1 MIVKESRIRTKS
13 GAGALTR
20 HVLRGAKN
28 EAIRVLTGSDW
39 LMRDQMR
46 EAHREGLKY
55 GLRHIA
61 FNPDEAMTDEEL
73 SAFARRLCDE
83 LHAAPEHLTLVIHQ
97 KDGSTHGHL
106 ILPEWQQDH
115 VLESRF
121 TWMRMEKVARLE
133 EIRLGHKL
141 VAGRHDRAIAKALR
155 KEGRHSEAEQVDAL
169 VPVSHDA
176 KPRAAYTSQA
186 QRITERQELDLP
198 ALKKLVCI
206 LWSRSED
213 LKAFR
218 DALKEHSLTMRAGDR
233 AEQRPGAHIIEDH
246 NGTLIGSFTRLTKV
260 RMAEFRKML
269 AEEKRQAESKPA
281 PDIKSTRL
289 PFRRT
294 TENFYDEFSIPKAS
308 GNQTSLPKRPVI
320 KHPKMKEWQRQLWL
334 QRMADVDAPP
344 AKPLVP
350 EFPIHIV
357 SIDELRFRQKIKKE
371 IAEQQAILDQ
381 QTPEASWKPLDK
393 ENTLAKWRRQLAP
406 YQKQL
411 RSSYDRYAIAKQEWQ
426 DAEKNWWYRMI
437 GKAQK
442 LEKIADTL
450 FYEFLE
456 VLRFVVEALLHSVG
470 LRSEPPTPIRVVL
483 SEKDQTT
490 LEQFKETHD
499 TEFSVMAD
507 SKKLAPW
514 LDQRFETIV
523 QDRQKRFEQSIEK
536 HEAKKVAARRKI
548 KQLSALLKTK
558 NHKLEHQASINSSR
572 PRNPTS
578 FPAPNPQTQH
588 PTSDTPSPL

>member
-61 FNPDEAMTDEEL
+61 FNPDEAMTDNQL
-73 SAFARRLCDE
+73 SDFAHRLCDE
-83 LHAAPEHLTLVIHQ
+83 LKADPEHLTLVIHQ

-106 ILPEWQQDH
+106 ILPEWQQNCILD
-115 VLESRF
+115 SRF
-121 TWMRMEKVARLE
+121 TWMRMEKIARLE
-133 EIRLGHKL
+133 EIRLGHTL

-155 KEGRHSEAEQVDAL
+155 KEGHLHEAEQVEAL
-169 VPVSHDA
+169 IPVSHDA
-176 KPRAAYTSQA
+176 KPRCAYTSQA
-186 QRITERQELDLP
+186 RRITERQALDLP
-198 ALKKLVCI
+198 ALKKLVCT

-260 RMAEFRKML
+260 RMADFRKML
-269 AEEKRQAESKPA
+269 AEEERQAESKPA

-294 TENFYDEFSIPKAS
+294 KENFYDEYPIPKAS
-308 GNQTSLPKRPVI
+308 GNQPSLPKRPVI
-320 KHPKMKEWQRQLWL
+320 KRPKMKEWQRQFWL
-334 QRMADVDAPP
+334 QRMSDVDIPST
-344 AKPLVP
+344 KQFRP
-350 EFPIHIV
+350 EFPVYIMSV
-357 SIDELRFRQKIKKE
+357 DELRFRQKIKKE
-371 IAEQQAILDQ
+371 IAEQQATLDEKA
-381 QTPEASWKPLDK
+381 PEINWKPLDK
-393 ENTLAKWRRQLAP
+393 DKTLTTWRRQLAP

-411 RSSYDRYAIAKQEWQ
+411 RDSFDRYNSAKKAWQ
-426 DAEKNWWYRMI
+426 DAEKSRWHRMT
-437 GKAQK
+437 GKVQK

-456 VLRFVVEALLHSVG
+456 VLRFIVEALLHVVG
-470 LRSEPPTPIRVVL
+470 LRPEPPTPIRTML
-483 SEKDQTT
+483 NEKDQTT
-490 LEQFKETHD
+490 LEQFKKNHD
-499 TEFSVMAD
+499 AEFSAMAD
-507 SKKLAPW
+507 TKKLAPW
-514 LDQRFETIV
+514 LDQRFENMA
-523 QDRQKRFEQSIEK
+523 QARQKRFEQSIEE
-536 HEAKKVAARRKI
+536 HEAKKNRARQEI
-548 KQLSALLKTK
+548 EQLCALLTTK
-558 NHKLEHQASINSSR
+558 
-572 PRNPTS
+572 
-578 FPAPNPQTQH
+578 PAPIRRQIAVNQH
-588 PTSDTPSPL
+588 APRILTPSSFAIFS

>member
-28 EAIRVLTGSDW
+28 EAIRVLAGSDW

-61 FNPDEAMTDEEL
+61 FNPDEAMTDDQL
-73 SAFARRLCDE
+73 SDFVHRLCDE
-83 LHAAPEHLTLVIHQ
+83 LKADPEHLTLVIHQ
-97 KDGSTHGHL
+97 KDGTTHGHL
-106 ILPEWQQDH
+106 ILPEWQQNCILD
-115 VLESRF
+115 SRF
-121 TWMRMEKVARLE
+121 TWMRMEKIARLE
-133 EIRLGHKL
+133 EIRLGHRL

-155 KEGRHSEAEQVDAL
+155 TEGHHYEAEQVEAL
-169 VPVSHDA
+169 IPVSHDA
-176 KPRAAYTSQA
+176 KRRSAYTSQA
-186 QRITERQELDLP
+186 RRITERQELDLP
-198 ALKKLVCI
+198 ALKKLVCT

-218 DALKEHSLTMRAGDR
+218 DALNEHNLSMRAGDR

-260 RMAEFRKML
+260 RMADFRKML
-269 AEEKRQAESKPA
+269 AEEKLQSASKPET
-281 PDIKSTRL
+281 DIKNTRL

-294 TENFYDEFSIPKAS
+294 PENFYDEFPIPKAS
-308 GNQTSLPKRPVI
+308 CTQSPTPKRPVI
-320 KHPKMKEWQRQLWL
+320 KRPKMKVWQRQFWL
-334 QRMADVDAPP
+334 QRMSDVDIPST
-344 AKPLVP
+344 KQFRP
-350 EFPIHIV
+350 EFPVHIMSV
-357 SIDELRFRQKIKKE
+357 DELRFRQKIKKE

-381 QTPEASWKPLDK
+381 KAPEINWKPQDK
-393 ENTLAKWRRQLAP
+393 DKTLTTWRRQLVP

-411 RSSYDRYAIAKQEWQ
+411 RKSFDRYNSAKQEWR
-426 DAEKNWWYRMI
+426 DAEKNRWHRMT

-456 VLRFVVEALLHSVG
+456 VLRFIVEALLHVVG
-470 LRSEPPTPIRVVL
+470 LRPELPNPIRVVL

-490 LEQFKETHD
+490 LEQFKKNHD
-499 TEFSVMAD
+499 TEFSAMAD
-507 SKKLAPW
+507 SQKLTPW
-514 LDQRFETIV
+514 LDQRFENMAQT
-523 QDRQKRFEQSIEK
+523 RQKRIEQWKQEHKAAQDSARQEIK
-536 HEAKKVAARRKI
+536 RLSLLLTTKPASQNCQATTNLHTPNVA
-548 KQLSALLKTK
+548 LSM
-558 NHKLEHQASINSSR
+558 
-572 PRNPTS
+572 
-578 FPAPNPQTQH
+578 FP
-588 PTSDTPSPL
+588 

>member
-1 MIVKESRIRTKS
+1 MIVKESRIRTKN

-61 FNPDEAMTDEEL
+61 FNPDEAMTDDQL
-73 SAFARRLCDE
+73 SDFAHRLCDE
-83 LHAAPEHLTLVIHQ
+83 LKANPEDLTLVIHQ

-106 ILPEWQQDH
+106 ILPEWQQNCTLD
-115 VLESRF
+115 SRF
-121 TWMRMEKVARLE
+121 TWMRMEKIARLE
-133 EIRLGHKL
+133 EIRLGHRL

-155 KEGRHSEAEQVDAL
+155 TEGHHYEGEQVEAL
-169 VPVSHDA
+169 IPVSHGA
-176 KPRAAYTSQA
+176 KPRSAYTSQA
-186 QRITERQELDLP
+186 RRITERQDLDLP
-198 ALKKLVCI
+198 ALKKLVCT
-206 LWSRSED
+206 LWSRSD
-213 LKAFR
+213 GLKAFR
-218 DALKEHSLTMRAGDR
+218 DALNEHNLSMRAGDR

-260 RMAEFRKML
+260 RMAEFRTLL
-269 AEEKRQAESKPA
+269 AEEKQQVARKPEK
-281 PDIKSTRL
+281 DIKSTRL

-294 TENFYDEFSIPKAS
+294 TANFYDEFPTPKAS
-308 GNQTSLPKRPVI
+308 GNQLSLPKRPVI
-320 KHPKMKEWQRQLWL
+320 KRPHIKEWQRQLWL
-334 QRMADVDAPP
+334 QRINDADTPTT
-344 AKPLVP
+344 KPLRP
-350 EFPIHIV
+350 EFPVYILSV
-357 SIDELRFRQKIKKE
+357 NEVRFRQKIKKE

-381 QTPEASWKPLDK
+381 QAPEASWKPLDK
-393 ENTLAKWRRQLAP
+393 EKTLAKWCRQLVP

-411 RSSYDRYAIAKQEWQ
+411 RESFDRYNSAKNAWQ
-426 DAEKNWWYRMI
+426 DAEKSRWHRMT
-437 GKAQK
+437 GKSQK
-442 LEKIADTL
+442 LEKIADKL

-456 VLRFVVEALLHSVG
+456 VLRFIVEALLYSVG
-470 LRSEPPTPIRVVL
+470 IRPEPPNPICTAL
-483 SEKDQTT
+483 NEKDQVA

-536 HEAKKVAARRKI
+536 HGAKKEAARRKI
-548 KQLSALLKTK
+548 EQLSTLLNTK
-558 NHKLEHQASINSSR
+558 PASHHLQAVIS
-572 PRNPTS
+572 
-578 FPAPNPQTQH
+578 QH
-588 PTSDTPSPL
+588 ISNPSPPASSFGSP

>member
-61 FNPDEAMTDEEL
+61 FNPDEAMTDDQL
-73 SAFARRLCDE
+73 SDFAHRLCDE
-83 LHAAPEHLTLVIHQ
+83 LKANPEDLTLVIHQ

-106 ILPEWQQDH
+106 ILPEWQQNCILD
-115 VLESRF
+115 SRF
-121 TWMRMEKVARLE
+121 TWMRMEKIARLE

-141 VAGRHDRAIAKALR
+141 LGGRHDRAIAKALR
-155 KEGRHSEAEQVDAL
+155 KEGRHHAAEQVEAL
-169 VPVSHDA
+169 IPVSHDA
-176 KPRAAYTSQA
+176 KPRCAYTSQA
-186 QRITERQELDLP
+186 RRITERQELDLP
-198 ALKKLVCI
+198 ALKKLVCT

-218 DALKEHSLTMRAGDR
+218 DALKEHNLTMRAGDR
-233 AEQRPGAHIIEDH
+233 AEKRPGAHIIEDH

-260 RMAEFRKML
+260 KMADFRKML

-294 TENFYDEFSIPKAS
+294 TENFYDEFPIPKTS

-320 KHPKMKEWQRQLWL
+320 KRPKVKEWQRQFWL
-334 QRMADVDAPP
+334 QRMADVDTPFT
-344 AKPLVP
+344 KQLRP
-350 EFPIHIV
+350 EFPVYIMSV
-357 SIDELRFRQKIKKE
+357 DELHFRQKIKKE

-381 QTPEASWKPLDK
+381 KAPEINWKPQDK
-393 ENTLAKWRRQLAP
+393 DKTLTTWRRQLAP

-411 RSSYDRYAIAKQEWQ
+411 RDSFDRYNSAKKAWQ
-426 DAEKNWWYRMI
+426 DAEKNRWHRMTR
-437 GKAQK
+437 KVQK
-442 LEKIADTL
+442 LEKIADRLL
-450 FYEFLE
+450 FEFFE
-456 VLRFVVEALLHSVG
+456 VLRYAVEALLHIVG
-470 LRSEPPTPIRVVL
+470 LRSEPPNPIRVVL
-483 SEKDQTT
+483 SAKDQTA
-490 LEQFKETHD
+490 LERFKETHD
-499 TEFSVMAD
+499 DEFSAMAD
-507 SKKLAPW
+507 NQKLASW

-523 QDRQKRFEQSIEK
+523 QDRQKRFEQWKQEHQTK
-536 HEAKKVAARRKI
+536 QDAARQEI
-548 KQLSALLKTK
+548 EQLSALLTTK
-558 NHKLEHQASINSSR
+558 PETTRRQIAANQR
-572 PRNPTS
+572 S
-578 FPAPNPQTQH
+578 FCIPAP
-588 PTSDTPSPL
+588 SPSFGSP